1 MLSNSSK
8 ILIIGSMALLV
19 ACTSQAQEDASPT
32 NTAVLAA
39 AQAGPAASPA
49 DAGWIQLREP
59 MRLPGLASVQSA
71 STLSERL
78 AKLSETD
85 RQYVEAKNAEYFGVL
100 DFGTAADQ
108 RKLVEQGFP
117 MPEEWVAARSLPEQ
131 ELLTL
136 AQGGNTKAQMFYIDR
151 VISEVA
157 PVLKDR
163 GFGDSPEDRALYNK
177 FNQAS
182 AMSSV
187 LLKQTRSPFAA
198 YQSGLILSVGTLG
211 HSPAIAAGSF
221 LVAKELGDTR
231 ADSLGQRF
239 FTTHASLDPQAVM
252 ASYSSIKSVLRP

>member
-1 MLSNSSK
+1 
-8 ILIIGSMALLV
+8 MAFLA
-19 ACTSQAQEDASPT
+19 ACTSRAQEDTTSAD
-32 NTAVLAA
+32 TAVLAA
-39 AQAGPAASPA
+39 AQAGPASSPA
-49 DAGWIQLREP
+49 DTGWIQLREP

-71 STLSERL
+71 STFSERL

-85 RQYVEAKNAEYFGVL
+85 SEYVQAKNTEYFGVL
-100 DFGTAADQ
+100 DFGSAADQ
-108 RKLVEQGFP
+108 RRLIEQGFP
-117 MPEEWVAARSLPEQ
+117 MPEEWVAARALPEQ

-157 PVLKDR
+157 PVLKER
-163 GFGDSPEDRALYNK
+163 GFGDTPEDRALYSK

-198 YQSGLILSVGTLG
+198 YQSGLILSVGALG

-221 LVAKELGDTR
+221 QVAKELGDTR
-231 ADSLGQRF
+231 ADALGQRF
-239 FTTHASLDPQAVM
+239 FSAHSSLDPQAVM